1 MIQECKIP
9 SAKPIFMDF
18 AVITVKELNS
28 HDLKKNLYSCPIS
41 AKMKI
46 VCIGGDPPIFRK
58 AEK

>member
-1 MIQECKIP
+1 
-9 SAKPIFMDF
+9 MDF

-28 HDLKKNLYSCPIS
+28 YDLKKNLYSCPIS

-46 VCIGGDPPIFRK
+46 ICIGGDPPIFRK

>member
-1 MIQECKIP
+1 
-9 SAKPIFMDF
+9 MDF

-28 HDLKKNLYSCPIS
+28 YDLQKNLYSCPIS

-46 VCIGGDPPIFRK
+46 VWIGGDPPIFRK